1 MELEIAPASS
11 PASEIRH
18 GGLDRELLDSALDCI
33 ISMDATGRVIEFN
46 PAAERVFG
54 YKRDQAVG
62 QELASLIIPPEVR
75 EQHRKGL
82 AHYLAT
88 GEGPM
93 LGKRLEVNALRVDG
107 SRIFVELT
115 ITALRHG

>member
-1 MELEIAPASS
+1 MP
-11 PASEIRH
+11 SETRH
-18 GGLDRELLDSALDCI
+18 GAGLDRALLDSALDCI
-33 ISMDATGRVIEFN
+33 ISIDTNGRVIEFN

-115 ITALRHG
+115 FSVTNRTRLSANRS